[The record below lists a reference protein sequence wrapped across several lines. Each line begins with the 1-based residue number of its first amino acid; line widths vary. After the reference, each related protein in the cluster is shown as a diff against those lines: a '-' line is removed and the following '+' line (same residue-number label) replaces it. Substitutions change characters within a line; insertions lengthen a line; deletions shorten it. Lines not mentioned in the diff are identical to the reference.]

1 MSMSI
6 RVPAKYV
13 TTKEVDDFQ
22 WDDIM
27 GEYVLCGK
35 RTEHTALLVEGD
47 ERPHEVYPSSSS
59 KKGWYGTS
67 VCRIYGRIFRPYVKI
82 LD

>member
-13 TTKEVDDFQ
+13 SHQEVDDFQ
-22 WDDIM
+22 WDDAM
-27 GEYVLCGK
+27 GEYVWCGK

-47 ERPHEVYPSSSS
+47 ERPHEVYPSSS
-59 KKGWYGTS
+59 KKGWFCTN
-67 VCRIYGRIFRPYVKI
+67 VCRIYGRVFRPYVKI